1 MGTQS
6 NQFTI
11 KYNDFED
18 KNINL
23 TKKTIFKFKDKKL
36 NYFKLNYD
44 IFKYKHSK
52 ELSSNFYYRKMIHKL
67 IHYQWKSM
75 YSSKD
80 KVPTPR
86 WGHASVVINNEFV
99 IFGGYAGK
107 NTSI

>member
-1 MGTQS
+1 
-6 NQFTI
+6 
-11 KYNDFED
+11 
-18 KNINL
+18 
-23 TKKTIFKFKDKKL
+23 
-36 NYFKLNYD
+36 
-44 IFKYKHSK
+44 
-52 ELSSNFYYRKMIHKL
+52 MIHKL